1 MSIPQTLIDPVLT
14 GFAAEVAD
22 GLTQPGQ
29 RTLPCKYLYDE
40 VGSRL
45 FEAICAL
52 PEYGLTAADIRLLRQ
67 HADAIAATMEAPM
80 GAGHGGGAGVLVA
93 ELGSGSARKT
103 RPMLEALCRRA
114 PVLYLPIEISP
125 WALARSQRELADV
138 PGLEIAPQP
147 FEYLAGLAAAT
158 ARRATPRWRQHPMLV
173 LFLGSTL
180 GNFAPAEARTLLRA
194 LRRQLRPGDALLLG
208 VDLVKPKAQ
217 LLAAYDDPAGVTAAF
232 NLNLLAR
239 INRELGADFDLR
251 GWQHRVRFRHHRIEM
266 HLRSRREQIVR
277 LEAATAPLHFRR
289 GETIWTESSHKF
301 RLADLDALAAASGFQ
316 PHRQWVDS
324 IWPFAE
330 NLWLSA

>member
-1 MSIPQTLIDPVLT
+1 MSIPQVLIEPPVLA
-14 GFAAEVAD
+14 GFAADVAA

-67 HADAIAATMEAPM
+67 HAGAIGAAMQADRDDA
-80 GAGHGGGAGVLVA
+80 VLVA

-103 RPMLEALCRRA
+103 RPLLEVLCRRA
-114 PVLYLPIEISP
+114 PVLYMPIEISS
-125 WALARSQRELADV
+125 WALARSQRELADL
-138 PGLEIAPQP
+138 PGLEFAPEP
-147 FEYLAGLAAAT
+147 AEYLEGLAAAA
-158 ARRATPRWRQHPMLV
+158 ARRHTPRWRQHPLLV

-180 GNFAPAEARTLLRA
+180 GNFAPAGARALLRA
-194 LRRQLRPGDALLLG
+194 IRSHLRPGDALLLG
-208 VDLVKPKAQ
+208 LDLVKPKAQ

-251 GWQHRVRFRHHRIEM
+251 AWQHRVRFRHDRIEM
-266 HLRSRREQIVR
+266 HLRSRREQIVH
-277 LEAATAPLHFRR
+277 LEAAAAPLHFRR

-301 RLADLDALAAASGFQ
+301 RLGDLDLLAADSGFQ
-316 PHRQWVDS
+316 PHQRWVDPT
-324 IWPFAE
+324 WPFAE
-330 NLWLSA
+330 NLWLTA